1 MVLVGAASEREPQAI
16 GPIVLK
22 IEQIGPNVGPH
33 PHLANFYSFTLGVTK
48 LGHYLNDYRTAAP
61 V

>member
-22 IEQIGPNVGPH
+22 IEQIGLESGPH
-33 PHLANFYSFTLGVTK
+33 PLLADFYAFALGVTK